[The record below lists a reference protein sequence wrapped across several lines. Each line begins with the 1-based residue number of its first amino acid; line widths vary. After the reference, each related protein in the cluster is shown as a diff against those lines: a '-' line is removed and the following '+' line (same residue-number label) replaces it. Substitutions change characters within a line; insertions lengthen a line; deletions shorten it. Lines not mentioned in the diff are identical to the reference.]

1 MLVPEVSA
9 HSTRKLLGKGWQE
22 VSIQSPEVSIGY
34 KNLVGAVPA
43 LCEYT
48 LMGLLLIPK
57 VVPLRIAQGLP
68 RRDLPG
74 LPVYI
79 NTVEQPLLG
88 HLDERFSAS
97 GSSSYSMAL

>member
-1 MLVPEVSA
+1 M
-9 HSTRKLLGKGWQE
+9 KLLGKGWQE

-57 VVPLRIAQGLP
+57 IVLLRIAQGLP
-68 RRDLPG
+68 RRDLLG
-74 LPVYI
+74 LSVYI

-88 HLDERFSAS
+88 YPEERSLAP